1 MSSCIFSWSL
11 SCVLIGFD
19 NLDGVIRIIREASSN
34 SAAAAGLRN
43 AFSLSE
49 KQAEALLDISLRRL
63 SLRESGNFMAERKSL
78 MEQIS
83 KLEELLS
90 SRKNILELLRTALI
104 VALRR
109 CILSNVDLI

>member
-1 MSSCIFSWSL
+1 MG
-11 SCVLIGFD
+11 VLIGFD

-90 SRKNILELLRTALI
+90 SRKNILEYYLFAGM
-104 VALRR
+104 AM
-109 CILSNVDLI
+109 CEVDIFL